1 MSEKDQQELV
11 NKELDR
17 LVELM
22 MGGSREEAQSSLAK
36 EMVRDKMIKMLS
48 NIDPRKAEFIAGDL
62 TLAEYLEDDFLKRL
76 ALNDLVLACSVGGW
90 RANAIRDMFVETK
103 KQERQGM
110 LSRLFR
116 RGKKDG
122 DENADLRV

>member
-1 MSEKDQQELV
+1 MSDKDQQAIID
-11 NKELDR
+11 KELDR

-36 EMVRDKMIKMLS
+36 EMVRDKMIEMLS
-48 NIDPRKAEFIAGDL
+48 NIDPRKAEQIAGDL
-62 TLAEYLEDDFLKRL
+62 VLAEYLEDDFLKGL
-76 ALNDLVLACSVGGW
+76 ALKDLTLACSVGGW

-103 KQERQGM
+103 RQERQGM
-110 LSRLFR
+110 LSKFFR

-122 DENADLRV
+122 DKDADLRV

>member
-1 MSEKDQQELV
+1 MSEKDQEALI

-17 LVELM
+17 LIELM

-36 EMVRDKMIKMLS
+36 EMVRDKMIEMLS

-62 TLAEYLEDDFLKRL
+62 VLAEYLDDDFLKGL
-76 ALNDLVLACSVGGW
+76 AIKDLTLACSIGGW

-103 KQERQGM
+103 RQERQGGF
-110 LSRLFR
+110 LNFFK
-116 RGKKDG
+116 RGKKNVDK
-122 DENADLRV
+122 DADLRV

>member
-1 MSEKDQQELV
+1 MSEKDQEELIS
-11 NKELDR
+11 KELDR

-22 MGGSREEAQSSLAK
+22 MGGSKEEAQSSLAK

-62 TLAEYLEDDFLKRL
+62 TLAEYLDDDFLKKL

-90 RANAIRDMFVETK
+90 RANQIASMFTETK
-103 KQERQGM
+103 RQERQGM
-110 LSRLFR
+110 WSRFFR

-122 DENADLRV
+122 DQNADLRV